1 MAATDIERGLS
12 TAEVEE
18 RIAAGKINRNMELK
32 TKSVKELI
40 IENLCTLFNLINV
53 ILAFLVI
60 LTGSF
65 KNLTFLFVVFLNTA
79 IGVIQSMR
87 SKKMVDKLTLLTS
100 KKAIAVRDG
109 AEVELDL
116 DQIVLDDII
125 RLGRGDQIPA
135 DAVVVSGEALVNE
148 SLLTGESDLI
158 KKQPGSELMS
168 GSFIDSD
175 DALRGLCEGA
185 AWLSSARA
193 VRCPQIHILF
203 HAAFQRKHQVVA
215 HQLRLDRK
223 SVV

>member
-109 AEVELDL
+109 AEV
-116 DQIVLDDII
+116 
-125 RLGRGDQIPA
+125 
-135 DAVVVSGEALVNE
+135 
-148 SLLTGESDLI
+148 
-158 KKQPGSELMS
+158 
-168 GSFIDSD
+168 
-175 DALRGLCEGA
+175 
-185 AWLSSARA
+185 
-193 VRCPQIHILF
+193 
-203 HAAFQRKHQVVA
+203 
-215 HQLRLDRK
+215 DRK

>member
-100 KKAIAVRDG
+100 KKAIAVRG
-109 AEVELDL
+109 T
-116 DQIVLDDII
+116 
-125 RLGRGDQIPA
+125 P
-135 DAVVVSGEALVNE
+135 
-148 SLLTGESDLI
+148 
-158 KKQPGSELMS
+158 
-168 GSFIDSD
+168 
-175 DALRGLCEGA
+175 
-185 AWLSSARA
+185 
-193 VRCPQIHILF
+193 
-203 HAAFQRKHQVVA
+203 
-215 HQLRLDRK
+215 
-223 SVV
+223 

>member
-100 KKAIAVRDG
+100 KKAIAARWRRGG
-109 AEVELDL
+109 A
-116 DQIVLDDII
+116 
-125 RLGRGDQIPA
+125 R
-135 DAVVVSGEALVNE
+135 
-148 SLLTGESDLI
+148 
-158 KKQPGSELMS
+158 PGPDRARRHHPP
-168 GSFIDSD
+168 GARRPDS
-175 DALRGLCEGA
+175 R
-185 AWLSSARA
+185 
-193 VRCPQIHILF
+193 
-203 HAAFQRKHQVVA
+203 
-215 HQLRLDRK
+215 
-223 SVV
+223 

>member
-32 TKSVKELI
+32 TKSV
-40 IENLCTLFNLINV
+40 ENLCTLFNLINV

-125 RLGRGDQIPA
+125 RLGRGDQIP
-135 DAVVVSGEALVNE
+135 V
-148 SLLTGESDLI
+148 
-158 KKQPGSELMS
+158 P
-168 GSFIDSD
+168 
-175 DALRGLCEGA
+175 
-185 AWLSSARA
+185 SS
-193 VRCPQIHILF
+193 
-203 HAAFQRKHQVVA
+203 
-215 HQLRLDRK
+215 
-223 SVV
+223 

>member
-100 KKAIAVRDG
+100 KKAIAVRRYKKNRPDHARFG
-109 AEVELDL
+109 RSYVRWCPMLDSN
-116 DQIVLDDII
+116 Q
-125 RLGRGDQIPA
+125 RPSAPEA
-135 DAVVVSGEALVNE
+135 DA
-148 SLLTGESDLI
+148 LI
-158 KKQPGSELMS
+158 P
-168 GSFIDSD
+168 
-175 DALRGLCEGA
+175 
-185 AWLSSARA
+185 
-193 VRCPQIHILF
+193 
-203 HAAFQRKHQVVA
+203 
-215 HQLRLDRK
+215 
-223 SVV
+223 

>member
-18 RIAAGKINRNMELK
+18 RIAAGKINRNMERK

-100 KKAIAVRDG
+100 KKAIAVR
-109 AEVELDL
+109 
-116 DQIVLDDII
+116 VLGP
-125 RLGRGDQIPA
+125 RRFVCHRRP
-135 DAVVVSGEALVNE
+135 V
-148 SLLTGESDLI
+148 
-158 KKQPGSELMS
+158 
-168 GSFIDSD
+168 
-175 DALRGLCEGA
+175 LRGCLRSHHEDDREG
-185 AWLSSARA
+185 
-193 VRCPQIHILF
+193 
-203 HAAFQRKHQVVA
+203 QV
-215 HQLRLDRK
+215 
-223 SVV
+223 

>member
-100 KKAIAVRDG
+100 NHSPG
-109 AEVELDL
+109 ARRPDS
-116 DQIVLDDII
+116 
-125 RLGRGDQIPA
+125 RRRRGGFGRGAREREPA
-135 DAVVVSGEALVNE
+135 DGRER
-148 SLLTGESDLI
+148 
-158 KKQPGSELMS
+158 PY
-168 GSFIDSD
+168 
-175 DALRGLCEGA
+175 
-185 AWLSSARA
+185 
-193 VRCPQIHILF
+193 
-203 HAAFQRKHQVVA
+203 
-215 HQLRLDRK
+215 
-223 SVV
+223 

>member
-18 RIAAGKINRNMELK
+18 RIAAGKINHNMELK

-148 SLLTGESDLI
+148 SLLTGESELI
-158 KKQPGSELMS
+158 NKQPGSELMS
-168 GSFIDSD
+168 GSFIDSGL
-175 DALRGLCEGA
+175 LRARVIHVQVGYEKRVNILYIGAFKILCNIVCGGA
-185 AWLSSARA
+185 EARVYHSRAA
-193 VRCPQIHILF
+193 V
-203 HAAFQRKHQVVA
+203 
-215 HQLRLDRK
+215 
-223 SVV
+223 

>member
-87 SKKMVDKLTLLTS
+87 SKKMVDKLTLADLQEGH
-100 KKAIAVRDG
+100 RG
-109 AEVELDL
+109 ARRCRGGA
-116 DQIVLDDII
+116 
-125 RLGRGDQIPA
+125 RLGPDRARRHHPPGA
-135 DAVVVSGEALVNE
+135 RR
-148 SLLTGESDLI
+148 SD
-158 KKQPGSELMS
+158 S
-168 GSFIDSD
+168 
-175 DALRGLCEGA
+175 R
-185 AWLSSARA
+185 
-193 VRCPQIHILF
+193 
-203 HAAFQRKHQVVA
+203 
-215 HQLRLDRK
+215 
-223 SVV
+223 

>member
-53 ILAFLVI
+53 ILSFLVI

-109 AEVELDL
+109 AGWSSTWT
-116 DQIVLDDII
+116 
-125 RLGRGDQIPA
+125 RSCSTTSSA
-135 DAVVVSGEALVNE
+135 W
-148 SLLTGESDLI
+148 
-158 KKQPGSELMS
+158 
-168 GSFIDSD
+168 
-175 DALRGLCEGA
+175 GA
-185 AWLSSARA
+185 ATRFPLTPWWFPAR
-193 VRCPQIHILF
+193 R
-203 HAAFQRKHQVVA
+203 
-215 HQLRLDRK
+215 
-223 SVV
+223 S

>member
-18 RIAAGKINRNMELK
+18 RIAAGKDQPQHGAQDQVGQRAHHREPLHA
-32 TKSVKELI
+32 VQ
-40 IENLCTLFNLINV
+40 FDQR

-109 AEVELDL
+109 AEVEP
-116 DQIVLDDII
+116 
-125 RLGRGDQIPA
+125 R
-135 DAVVVSGEALVNE
+135 
-148 SLLTGESDLI
+148 
-158 KKQPGSELMS
+158 PGPDRARRHHPP
-168 GSFIDSD
+168 GARRPDS
-175 DALRGLCEGA
+175 R
-185 AWLSSARA
+185 
-193 VRCPQIHILF
+193 
-203 HAAFQRKHQVVA
+203 
-215 HQLRLDRK
+215 
-223 SVV
+223 